1 MYTKN
6 SEYFL
11 TTARERSISKAAEKL
26 YLSQPYLSQCIAR
39 MEQELGVKLFD
50 RSHTPLALTE
60 AGKLYLSY
68 LEGVG
73 NLTGKFESQMEEL
86 KTGSGQTLNIGMTLW
101 RGSVLLPDILPA
113 FTALHPNVRIV
124 LHEEHSDKL
133 EELLLEE
140 KIDFALMNIPKK
152 ADEFIYEVLFNEK
165 ILLVAN
171 KDHPAIQG
179 IETSLERPA
188 HIDLLSL
195 KKERFLLLPS
205 WQVMGLAMEN
215 LFLKLNMQCADIL
228 YTTSSTTAAN
238 LVSEGFGFTF
248 LPEGGIRHVSH
259 LDRLAF
265 FTVDRPPFSIPLL
278 ILYKRNTF
286 LTPLAREFIDR
297 TREYYGNLSQKEE
310 KGSLEGR

>member
-1 MYTKN
+1 MYLKKP
-6 SEYFL
+6 EYFL
-11 TTARERSISKAAEKL
+11 TTAREQSISKAAEKL
-26 YLSQPYLSQCIAR
+26 YLSQPYLSQCIGR

-50 RSHTPLALTE
+50 RSHTPLSLTD

-73 NLTGKFESQMEEL
+73 TLTGKFESQMEEL

-113 FTALHPNVRIV
+113 FTKLHPRVKIV

-152 ADEFIYEVLFNEK
+152 IDEFIYEVIFNERM
-165 ILLVAN
+165 LLVAN
-171 KDHPAIQG
+171 KDHPAIRDL
-179 IETSLERPA
+179 ETSLERPA
-188 HIDLLSL
+188 YIDLRTLR
-195 KKERFLLLPS
+195 KERFLLLPS
-205 WQVMGLAMEN
+205 WQVMGMAMEN
-215 LFLKLNMQCADIL
+215 LFLKINMKCADIL

-265 FTVDRPPFSIPLL
+265 FTVDQPPFCVPLL
-278 ILYKRNTF
+278 ILHKRNTF
-286 LTPLAREFIDR
+286 VTPLAREFIDR
-297 TREYYGNLSQKEE
+297 TREYYAGIALRK
-310 KGSLEGR
+310 

>member
-1 MYTKN
+1 MYNKN
-6 SEYFL
+6 PEYFL
-11 TTARERSISKAAEKL
+11 TTVREQSISKAAEKL
-26 YLSQPYLSQCIAR
+26 FLSQPYLSQCIAKL
-39 MEQELGVKLFD
+39 EQELGVKLFD
-50 RSHTPLALTE
+50 RSHTPLMLTD

-73 NLTGKFESQMEEL
+73 ALTGKFESQVEEL

-113 FTALHPNVRIV
+113 FTNLHPNVKIV

-140 KIDFALMNIPKK
+140 KIDFALMNIPKRT
-152 ADEFIYEVLFNEK
+152 DEFIYEVLFNER

-171 KDHPAIQG
+171 KDHPAVKG
-179 IETSLERPA
+179 IKTSLDQPA
-188 HIDLLSL
+188 YIDLTTL
-195 KKERFLLLPS
+195 KNERFLLLPS

-215 LFLKLNMQCADIL
+215 LFLKINMQCSDVL

-238 LVSEGFGFTF
+238 LASEGFGFTF

-259 LDRLAF
+259 LERLAF
-265 FTVDRPPFSIPLL
+265 FTVDKPPFCVPLL

-286 LTPLAREFIDR
+286 LTPLVREFIDR
-297 TREYYGNLSQKEE
+297 TREYYTSSRGA
-310 KGSLEGR
+310 